1 MSEPIAPNPG
11 AMVVLCTAPDQETAQ
26 SMATALVTEHLAACI
41 NILGPL
47 SSIYHWDGQL
57 EQATEHLLLIKTTT
71 AIYPRLESRLAALH
85 PYEVPEILALPV
97 ARGAAPYLS
106 WLHGSAGKTTLPGE
120 PGTHEKED

>member
-1 MSEPIAPNPG
+1 M
-11 AMVVLCTAPDQETAQ
+11 MVLCTVPDQETAQ
-26 SMATALVTEHLAACI
+26 AMATTLVTEHLAACI

-71 AIYPRLESRLAALH
+71 ATYPRLESRLAALH
-85 PYEVPEILALPV
+85 PYEVPEILALPI

-106 WLHGSAGKTTLPGE
+106 WLHCSAGKTILPGE
-120 PGTHEKED
+120 PVTHEKED